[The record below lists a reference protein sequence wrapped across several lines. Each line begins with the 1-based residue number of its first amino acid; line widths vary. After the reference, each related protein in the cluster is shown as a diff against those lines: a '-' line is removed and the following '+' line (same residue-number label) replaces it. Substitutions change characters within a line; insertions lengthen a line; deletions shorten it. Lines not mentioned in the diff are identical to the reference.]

1 VKVVL
6 DTGEPFKIGAFA
18 ENAIYPSGLAI
29 IAIDN
34 PQGDIEV
41 VFPGLHSGENLL

>member
-6 DTGEPFKIGAFA
+6 DTGELLKIAAFA
-18 ENAIYPSGLAI
+18 ENAIHPSDLAI